1 MTTSAAPSPFEVLND
16 SVRKYDALRF
26 KYIEAYI
33 DCMRVNERKD
43 RIEIMLNC
51 ATTSNQDLAG
61 FYEASAALRGG
72 DPCKHAKQSLISGNG
87 FIAKV
92 KRNASNAISEIIL
105 RDLAHMKKNGIDND
119 GKIKLTAHFKLA
131 YNLFLR
137 INSSCKEVAEFIR
150 TNQLL
155 AEVEALGKCYLAI
168 QAGYRMSSID
178 FNEMDSGTLCSILEG
193 ATSKAKAM
201 MHEMKAASSKKEKLK
216 NQTAFVGYP

>member
-1 MTTSAAPSPFEVLND
+1 
-16 SVRKYDALRF
+16 
-26 KYIEAYI
+26 
-33 DCMRVNERKD
+33 MRVNERKD
-43 RIEIMLNC
+43 RIEILLNC

-72 DPCKHAKQSLISGNG
+72 DPGKHAKQSLLSGNG

-119 GKIKLTAHFKLA
+119 GKMKLNAHFKLA
-131 YNLFLR
+131 YTLFLR
-137 INSSCKEVAEFIR
+137 LNSSFKEVVEFTR
-150 TNQLL
+150 TNKLL

-168 QAGYRMSSID
+168 QAGYRMSSVD
-178 FNEMDSGTLCSILEG
+178 FNGMDSETLCSILEG

-201 MHEMKAASSKKEKLK
+201 MHEMRAASSKKEKEK
-216 NQTAFVGYP
+216 NQTACVSSMLC